1 MREQAAIGSKL
12 GSKFDG
18 PAARGNAPDFSVGS
32 ALIQPSLNRIS
43 VHERVT
49 QVEPKVMQVLT
60 VMAARPGAVVSR
72 EAFLEEVWAGT
83 GGDDYLLNRAVSELR
98 KIFGDDAQSPRYIE
112 TIRKAGYRLVAPIAP
127 ARVAEA
133 VSGTPSAPAPGRRP
147 SERPGRQGETSVR
160 PGFYRR
166 ASSVFRA
173 APLFWGVTI
182 AGVGG
187 LAVAALIVLGT
198 ASTNGRNGGPGVAES
213 YDVRPLTSFVG
224 REYEPALSPDGSRVA
239 FIWDGG
245 AGGAF
250 DVYVKAIGSESVLNL
265 TMSESEESHPA
276 WFADGRAVLFVR
288 PDDQGSSIMRVSA
301 LGGGATRL
309 LRDQAAADVRGMSLA
324 PDGAS
329 IAYARRESAASPYR
343 IVLASVDTGEQ
354 RIVTRPE
361 ASTLGDID
369 PLFAHDGQSIYFVR
383 AVNEVTKD
391 IYQAPL
397 KGEEP
402 RRLTSDYR
410 KINGL
415 TWSPD
420 GEKLLFTS
428 TRSGMYGVWS
438 MDPDGGDPQ
447 PVPLGNEDV
456 QQPSTAP
463 GVGHIAYEQWTH
475 RAQLKRIE
483 LARQAEID
491 AEDYVRSTRWDSNP
505 AYAPDGRRIAFTSN
519 RAGPQGVWISDRDG
533 RNAVQIADLGGVFVD
548 HPAWSPDGSLI
559 AFDASPDGRTAI
571 FTVAPEG
578 GVPRRITEGPGDS
591 RNPTWS
597 RDGEWIYF
605 ESNSSGAWQVHARP
619 AGGGQSVRVT
629 ADGGVNPGESVDG
642 EWLLYGKPDA
652 PGLWRRPTEDWR
664 GSEVASV
671 EEKLTGELELRDG
684 SNWAAAD
691 SGIYFVRRP
700 VAGPPVLSLFNY
712 SGGSVRDVVEL
723 SPSFEGWGLDLA
735 PDETEIILAE
745 MLMRESDLRLA
756 TPRRQVVPTAR
767 GKEQQE

>member
-1 MREQAAIGSKL
+1 MSEQVAIRNRFG
-12 GSKFDG
+12 G
-18 PAARGNAPDFSVGS
+18 PAARGTDFAVGG

-43 VHERVT
+43 VHGRVT

-60 VMAARPGAVVSR
+60 LMAARPGAVVSR
-72 EAFLEEVWAGT
+72 EVFFEEVWAGT

-133 VSGTPSAPAPGRRP
+133 VSDAPSAPAP
-147 SERPGRQGETSVR
+147 ERHLAGHSRHPDEAPVR
-160 PGFYRR
+160 PGLLGR

-173 APLFWGVTI
+173 APLLCGGIV
-182 AGVGG
+182 AG
-187 LAVAALIVLGT
+187 LAGAVVVGLVI
-198 ASTNGRNGGPGVAES
+198 ASATGPMDGRPGVAET
-213 YDVRPLTSFVG
+213 YDIRPLTSFVG

-245 AGGAF
+245 ADGAF

-265 TMSESEESHPA
+265 TMSDSEESHPA

-288 PDDQGSSIMRVSA
+288 RDGQGSSIMRVSA
-301 LGGGATRL
+301 LGGGATL
-309 LRDQAAADVRGMSLA
+309 VLRDEAAADIRGVSLA
-324 PDGAS
+324 PDGTS

-343 IVLASVDTGEQ
+343 IALASLDTGEQ
-354 RIVTRPE
+354 RIVTQPE

-369 PLFAHDGQSIYFVR
+369 PLFAEDGQSIYFVR

-391 IYQAPL
+391 LYRAPL
-397 KGEEP
+397 ESEEP
-402 RRLTSDYR
+402 IRLTSDYR

-438 MDPDGGDPQ
+438 VDTDGGDPQ

-483 LARQAEID
+483 LAKQAEID
-491 AEDYVRSTRWDSNP
+491 AADYVRSTRWDSNP
-505 AYAPDGRRIAFTSN
+505 AYAPDGKRIAFTSN
-519 RAGPQGVWISDRDG
+519 RAGPQGIWISDRDG

-548 HPAWSPDGSLI
+548 HPAWSPDGRSI

-578 GVPRRITEGPGDS
+578 GVLRRITEGPGDN
-591 RNPTWS
+591 RNPAWS
-597 RDGEWIYF
+597 RDGKWIYF
-605 ESNSSGAWQVHARP
+605 ESNSSGAWQIYARP
-619 AGGGQSVRVT
+619 AGGGKSVRVT
-629 ADGGVNPGESVDG
+629 AVGGVNPGESLDG
-642 EWLLYGKPDA
+642 KWLLYGKPDA
-652 PGLWRRPTEDWR
+652 PGLWRRPTADWR
-664 GSEVASV
+664 GSDMASV
-671 EEKLTGELELRDG
+671 EEELTGELELRDS
-684 SNWAAAD
+684 SNWAPAD
-691 SGIYFVRRP
+691 SGVYFVRRP
-700 VAGPPVLSLFNY
+700 VAGRPVLSLLDY
-712 SGGSVRDVVEL
+712 SSGSVKDVVEL

-745 MLMRESDLRLA
+745 MVKRESDLRLA
-756 TPRRQVVPTAR
+756 TPGRHSKERQ
-767 GKEQQE
+767 E

>member
-1 MREQAAIGSKL
+1 MSEQAAIRSKF
-12 GSKFDG
+12 GKKFDG
-18 PAARGNAPDFSVGS
+18 PAARGNAPDFAVGG

-43 VHERVT
+43 AQGRVT

-60 VMAARPGAVVSR
+60 LMAARPGAVVSR
-72 EAFLEEVWAGT
+72 ETFFEAVWAGT

-133 VSGTPSAPAPGRRP
+133 VSGAPSAAPPGRRG
-147 SERPGRQGETSVR
+147 SEQAGRPDEASVR
-160 PGFYRR
+160 PGLYRR
-166 ASSVFRA
+166 AFSAFRA
-173 APLFWGVTI
+173 APLLWVVAI
-182 AGVGG
+182 ACVVG
-187 LAVAALIVLGT
+187 LAGAALIALTTTSATGP
-198 ASTNGRNGGPGVAES
+198 TNGEATVAES

-265 TMSESEESHPA
+265 TMSESEESDPA
-276 WFADGRAVLFVR
+276 WLADGRAVLFVR
-288 PDDQGSSIMRVSA
+288 PDGEGSSIMRVSA
-301 LGGGATRL
+301 VGGGATL
-309 LRDQAAADVRGMSLA
+309 LFRDGAAADVRGVSLA
-324 PDGAS
+324 PDGTS
-329 IAYARRESAASPYR
+329 IAYSRRESAASPYR
-343 IVLASVDTGEQ
+343 IVLASLDSGEQ

-369 PLFAHDGQSIYFVR
+369 PLFAEDGQSVYFVR

-391 IYQAPL
+391 LYRAPL
-397 KGEEP
+397 KSEEP
-402 RRLTSDYR
+402 IRLTSDYR

-420 GEKLLFTS
+420 GEELLFTS

-438 MDPDGGDPQ
+438 VDPDGGDPE
-447 PVPLGNEDV
+447 PVALGNEDV

-475 RAQLKRIE
+475 RAQLKRIV
-483 LARQAEID
+483 LARHAEHDQID

-505 AYAPDGRRIAFTSN
+505 AYAPDGKRIAFTSN
-519 RAGPQGVWISDRDG
+519 RAGPQGVWVSDRDG
-533 RNAVQIADLGGVFVD
+533 RNAVQIADLDGVFVD
-548 HPAWSPDGSLI
+548 HPAWSPDGRLI

-578 GVPRRITEGPGDS
+578 GAPRRITEGPGDS
-591 RNPTWS
+591 RNPAWS
-597 RDGEWIYF
+597 RDGKWIYF
-605 ESNSSGAWQVHARP
+605 ESNSSGAWQIYARP
-619 AGGGQSVRVT
+619 AGGGKSVRVT
-629 ADGGVNPGESVDG
+629 AVGGVNPGESLDG

-652 PGLWRRPTEDWR
+652 PGLWRRRTTDWR
-664 GSEVASV
+664 GSEMAGV
-671 EEKLTGELELRDG
+671 EEELTGEIELRDS
-684 SNWAAAD
+684 SNWAPA
-691 SGIYFVRRP
+691 GNGVYFVRRP
-700 VAGPPVLSLFNY
+700 VAGPPVLSLFDY
-712 SGGSVRDVVEL
+712 SSESVRDIVEL

-745 MLMRESDLRLA
+745 MVMRESDLRLA
-756 TPRRQVVPTAR
+756 TPRPHS
-767 GKEQQE
+767 KEQQE

>member
-1 MREQAAIGSKL
+1 MSEQAVIRN
-12 GSKFDG
+12 KFDG
-18 PAARGNAPDFSVGS
+18 PAARGNAPDFAVGG

-43 VHERVT
+43 LHGRVT

-60 VMAARPGAVVSR
+60 LMAARPGAVISR
-72 EAFLEEVWAGT
+72 ETFFEEVWAGT

-133 VSGTPSAPAPGRRP
+133 VSDTPSAPAP
-147 SERPGRQGETSVR
+147 ERHRVEHTGQPDEAPFR
-160 PGFYRR
+160 PGFYSR

-173 APLFWGVTI
+173 APLLYGGIIAAVAGAVAIGLTI
-182 AGVGG
+182 A
-187 LAVAALIVLGT
+187 
-198 ASTNGRNGGPGVAES
+198 STTTPMDGRTGVAES
-213 YDVRPLTSFVG
+213 YDIRPLTSFVG
-224 REYEPALSPDGSRVA
+224 REYEPTLSPDGSRVA

-245 AGGAF
+245 ADGAF
-250 DVYVKAIGSESVLNL
+250 DVYVKALGSESVLNL
-265 TMSESEESHPA
+265 TMSDSEESHPA

-288 PDDQGSSIMRVSA
+288 PDGQGSSIMRVSA
-301 LGGGATRL
+301 LGGGATL
-309 LRDQAAADVRGMSLA
+309 MLRDEAAADIRGVSLS
-324 PDGAS
+324 PDGTS
-329 IAYARRESAASPYR
+329 IAYARRESVASPYR
-343 IVLASVDTGEQ
+343 IVLASFETGEK
-354 RIVTRPE
+354 RIITSPE
-361 ASTLGDID
+361 SSTLGDID
-369 PLFAHDGQSIYFVR
+369 PLFGHDGQSVFFVR

-391 IYQAPL
+391 LYAAPL
-397 KGEEP
+397 QSGEP
-402 RRLTSDYR
+402 TRLTSDYR

-438 MDPDGGDPQ
+438 VDSDGGDPQ
-447 PVPLGNEDV
+447 LVPLGNEDV

-483 LARQAEID
+483 LGPQAEID

-505 AYAPDGRRIAFTSN
+505 AYAPDGERIAFASN
-519 RAGPQGVWISDRDG
+519 RSGPQGIWISDRDG

-548 HPAWSPDGSLI
+548 HPAWSPDGRLI

-578 GVPRRITEGPGDS
+578 GTPRPITEGPGDS
-591 RNPTWS
+591 RNPAWS
-597 RDGEWIYF
+597 RDGKWIYF
-605 ESNSSGAWQVHARP
+605 ESNSSGTWQIYARP
-619 AGGGQSVRVT
+619 DGGGKSVRVT

-642 EWLLYGKPDA
+642 KWLLYGKPDV
-652 PGLWRRPTEDWR
+652 PGLWRRPTADWR
-664 GSEVASV
+664 GSAVTNV
-671 EEKLTGELELRDG
+671 EEELTGELELRDS
-684 SNWAAAD
+684 SNWAPAD
-691 SGIYFVRRP
+691 LGVYFVRRP
-700 VAGPPVLSLFNY
+700 VAGPPFLSLFDY
-712 SGGSVRDVVEL
+712 SSRSVRDVVEL

-756 TPRRQVVPTAR
+756 TPRT
-767 GKEQQE
+767 

>member
-1 MREQAAIGSKL
+1 MSEQAAIRSKF
-12 GSKFDG
+12 GSKFGG
-18 PAARGNAPDFSVGS
+18 PAARGNAPDFSVGG
-32 ALIQPSLNRIS
+32 ALIQPTLNRIS
-43 VHERVT
+43 VHGRVT

-60 VMAARPGAVVSR
+60 LMAARPGAVVSR
-72 EAFLEEVWAGT
+72 EAFFEEVWAGT

-133 VSGTPSAPAPGRRP
+133 ISGAPPAPTAERSEQPGRRN
-147 SERPGRQGETSVR
+147 EASVR
-160 PGFYRR
+160 PGPYRR

-173 APLFWGVTI
+173 APLLWGVTV
-182 AGVGG
+182 AGIIGFAG
-187 LAVAALIVLGT
+187 AALIALTNTSATGP
-198 ASTNGRNGGPGVAES
+198 TNGGTSVAES

-265 TMSESEESHPA
+265 TMSESEESNPA

-288 PDDQGSSIMRVSA
+288 PDGQGSSIMRVSA
-301 LGGGATRL
+301 LGGGATLL
-309 LRDQAAADVRGMSLA
+309 LRDEAAADVRGVSLA
-324 PDGAS
+324 PDGTS

-343 IVLASVDTGEQ
+343 IALASLDTGEQ
-354 RIVTRPE
+354 RIVTHAE
-361 ASTLGDID
+361 AGTLGDID
-369 PLFAHDGQSIYFVR
+369 PLFAEDGQSIYFVR

-391 IYQAPL
+391 LYGAPL
-397 KGEEP
+397 QHKEP
-402 RRLTSDYR
+402 IRLTSDYR

-438 MDPDGGDPQ
+438 VDTDGGDPQ

-463 GVGHIAYEQWTH
+463 GVDHIAYEQWTH

-483 LARQAEID
+483 LAQPAEID

-505 AYAPDGRRIAFTSN
+505 AYAPDGKRIAFTSN

-548 HPAWSPDGSLI
+548 HPAWSPDGRLI

-578 GVPRRITEGPGDS
+578 GALRRTTEGPGDN
-591 RNPTWS
+591 RNPAWS
-597 RDGEWIYF
+597 RDGKWIYF
-605 ESNSSGAWQVHARP
+605 ESNSSGAWQIYAQP
-619 AGGGQSVRVT
+619 AGGGKSVRVT
-629 ADGGVNPGESVDG
+629 AVGGVNPGESVDG

-652 PGLWRRPTEDWR
+652 PGLWRRPTADWR
-664 GSEVASV
+664 GSEMASV
-671 EEKLTGELELRDG
+671 EEKLTGELELRDS

-691 SGIYFVRRP
+691 SGVYFVRRP
-700 VAGPPVLSLFNY
+700 VAGPPVLSLFDY
-712 SGGSVRDVVEL
+712 ASGSVRDVVDL

-735 PDETEIILAE
+735 PDETEIMLAE

-756 TPRRQVVPTAR
+756 TPRRHSR
-767 GKEQQE
+767 EQQE